1 MDLNFPELDGL
12 DGLDRLDRLDRLDPH
27 TQQITSALRRQH
39 QAVPST
45 GVFRQ
50 QCH

>member
-12 DGLDRLDRLDRLDPH
+12 DGLDRLDPH
-27 TQQITSALRRQH
+27 TQQLTSALHRQH